1 MIAIDAS
8 VATKLINTQ
17 EKESDIAEK
26 LFQAHIKETEKI
38 LVPTLLFFEVANAL
52 ATKSDLKE
60 EYIRRG
66 LSLLYNANFVIYEV
80 NQKDMIEATLLAK
93 KYKTSVYDMIYAV
106 IAKNKKVKLIT
117 ADNKFA
123 NKVNF
128 PFVQTLS
135 KLN

>member
-1 MIAIDAS
+1 MIALDAS
-8 VATKLINTQ
+8 VVTKFINTQ

-26 LFQAHIKETEKI
+26 LFQAHVEETEKI

-52 ATKSDLKE
+52 ATKSHLKE
-60 EYIRRG
+60 EYIKRG

-80 NQKDMIEATLLAK
+80 NQEDMIEAALLAK
-93 KYKTSVYDMIYAV
+93 KYKTSVYDMVYAV
-106 IAKNKKVKLIT
+106 IAKNKKVNLIT

-128 PFVQTLS
+128 SFVQTLS
-135 KLN
+135 ELN

>member
-1 MIAIDAS
+1 MIALDAS
-8 VATKLINTQ
+8 VVTKFINTQ

-26 LFQAHIKETEKI
+26 LFQAHIEETEKI

-52 ATKSDLKE
+52 ATKSDLKD
-60 EYIRRG
+60 EYIKRG
-66 LSLLYNANFVIYEV
+66 LSLLYNANFAIYEV
-80 NQKDMIEATLLAK
+80 NQEDMIEASLLAK
-93 KYKTSVYDMIYAV
+93 KYKTSVYDMVYAV
-106 IAKNKKVKLIT
+106 IAKNKKVNLIT

>member
-1 MIAIDAS
+1 MIVLDAS
-8 VATKLINTQ
+8 VITKFINTQ

-26 LFQAHIKETEKI
+26 LFQAHIEEAEKI

-60 EYIRRG
+60 EYIKRG
-66 LSLLYNANFVIYEV
+66 LNLLYNANFVIYEV
-80 NQKDMIEATLLAK
+80 NQEDMIEAALLAR
-93 KYKTSVYDMIYAV
+93 KYKTSVYDMIYV
-106 IAKNKKVKLIT
+106 IVAKNKKVDLVT

-128 PFVQTLS
+128 SFVQTLS

>member
-1 MIAIDAS
+1 MIVLDAS
-8 VATKLINTQ
+8 VVTKFINTQ

-26 LFQAHIKETEKI
+26 LFQAHIEEAEKI

-52 ATKSDLKE
+52 ATKSDLKD
-60 EYIRRG
+60 EYIERG
-66 LSLLYNANFVIYEV
+66 LSLLYNANFVIYQV
-80 NQKDMIEATLLAK
+80 NQKDMIEASLLAK
-93 KYKTSVYDMIYAV
+93 KYKTSVYDMVYAV
-106 IAKNKKVKLIT
+106 IAKNKKVDLIT

-128 PFVQTLS
+128 SFVQTLS

>member
-1 MIAIDAS
+1 MIVLDAS
-8 VATKLINTQ
+8 VVTKLINTQ
-17 EKESDIAEK
+17 EKESEIAEK
-26 LFQAHIKETEKI
+26 LFQAHIEDIEKI

-60 EYIRRG
+60 EYIKRG
-66 LSLLYNANFVIYEV
+66 LSLLYNANFVICEV
-80 NQKDMIEATLLAK
+80 NQEDMVEAALLAK
-93 KYKTSVYDMIYAV
+93 KYKTSVYDMVYAV
-106 IAKNKKVKLIT
+106 LARNKKIDLIT

>member
-1 MIAIDAS
+1 VIVLDAS
-8 VATKLINTQ
+8 VVTKFINTQ

-26 LFQAHIKETEKI
+26 LFQAHIEEAEKI

-52 ATKSDLKE
+52 ATKSDLKD
-60 EYIRRG
+60 EYIERG
-66 LSLLYNANFVIYEV
+66 LSLLYNANFVIYQV
-80 NQKDMIEATLLAK
+80 NQKDMIEASLLAK
-93 KYKTSVYDMIYAV
+93 KYKTSVYDMVYAV
-106 IAKNKKVKLIT
+106 IAKNKKVDLIT

-128 PFVQTLS
+128 SFVQTLS

>member
-1 MIAIDAS
+1 MIVLDAS
-8 VATKLINTQ
+8 VVTKFINTQ

-26 LFQAHIKETEKI
+26 LFRAHIEETEKI

-60 EYIRRG
+60 EYVKRG
-66 LSLLYNANFVIYEV
+66 LRLLYDANFVIHEV
-80 NQKDMIEATLLAK
+80 NQEDMIEAALLAK
-93 KYKTSVYDMIYAV
+93 KHKTSVYDMVYAV
-106 IAKNKKVKLIT
+106 LAKKNKMTLIT

-123 NKVNF
+123 HKVNF
-128 PFVQTLS
+128 PFVQSLS

>member
-1 MIAIDAS
+1 MIVLDAS

-26 LFQAHIKETEKI
+26 LFQAHLEETEKI

-60 EYIRRG
+60 KHIKRG
-66 LSLLYNANFVIYEV
+66 LSLLYDANFVIYGV
-80 NQKDMIEATLLAK
+80 NQEDMIEAALLAK
-93 KYKTSVYDMIYAV
+93 KYKTSVYDMVYIV
-106 IAKNKKVKLIT
+106 IAKNKKVNLIT

-128 PFVQTLS
+128 SFVQTLS